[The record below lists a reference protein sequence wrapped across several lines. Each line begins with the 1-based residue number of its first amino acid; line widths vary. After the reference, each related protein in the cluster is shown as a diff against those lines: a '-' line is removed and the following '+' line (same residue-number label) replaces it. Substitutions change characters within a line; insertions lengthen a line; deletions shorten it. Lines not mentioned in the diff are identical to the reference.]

1 MSKVKC
7 QTRTKEH
14 SKT

>member
-1 MSKVKC
+1 MSKDKC